1 MLLLYLSSNEKSGLI
16 GLLEGQEIVVKKLIG
31 RFSLKQFVAK
41 DLRNYAGCKFFVL
54 DISCIEEQLDDFIVA
69 LRSFQMMFGARIV
82 PILSG
87 LENIDVYINRLVD
100 INVTD
105 IITADSLDGIKDEL
119 SECLT
124 ECGMQKYIHSGDVED
139 NIILKIPKG
148 TETVRYNWNARNV
161 KVAVAG
167 TQRRSGVT
175 VTAFNLAAWLIA
187 RGASACYVEANTNR
201 HLNWIVNIYDAEKND
216 EAYIMGGIDCYLAN
230 EIEKEYNFII
240 YDCGAYPE
248 LPEIFNEADTRLLCG
263 SILPYEA
270 KEYLQV
276 LNSCKDIAIYKIGLS
291 VPKPLQEFC
300 RQSLNKDILV
310 AEASHDLFDNNING
324 HIYLP
329 MMERFILPESL

>member
-124 ECGMQKYIHSGDVED
+124 ECGMQKYIHSGEVED
-139 NIILKIPKG
+139 NVIPKIPEG
-148 TETVRYNWNARNV
+148 TDPARYNWNARNV

-175 VTAFNLAAWLIA
+175 VTAFNLTAWLIA

-201 HLNWIVNIYDAEKND
+201 HLNWVVNIYDADKNG
-216 EAYIMGGIDCYLAN
+216 EAYIMGGIDCYLTN

-240 YDCGAYPE
+240 YDCGAF
-248 LPEIFNEADTRLLCG
+248 PEIPEKFNEADIRLLCG

-276 LNSCKDIAIYKIGLS
+276 LNAYKDIAIYKIGLC

-300 RQSLNKDILV
+300 RESLSGDIMIV
-310 AEASHDLFDNNING
+310 EASHDLFENNING
-324 HIYLP
+324 HIYMP
-329 MMERFILPESL
+329 MVERFIINE

>member
-54 DISCIEEQLDDFIVA
+54 DIFCIEEQLDDFIVA

-148 TETVRYNWNARNV
+148 TEPVRYNWNARNV

-187 RGASACYVEANTNR
+187 RGATACYVEANTNR
-201 HLNWIVNIYDAEKND
+201 HLNWIVNIYDAEKNG
-216 EAYIMGGIDCYLAN
+216 ETYIMGGIDCYFID
-230 EIEKEYNFII
+230 EMDKDYNFII
-240 YDCGAYPE
+240 YDCG
-248 LPEIFNEADTRLLCG
+248 EIKEPHKVFKEADIRLLSG
-263 SILPYEA
+263 SILPHEA
-270 KEYLQV
+270 KDYLQV
-276 LNSCKDIAIYKIGLS
+276 LNACKDMDIHKMGLC

-300 RQSLNKDILV
+300 RESLSGDILI
-310 AEASHDLFDNNING
+310 AEASHDLFENSING
-324 HIYLP
+324 HIYMP
-329 MMERFILPESL
+329 MVERFIINE